1 MQTKTILEN
10 LSHSHSFD
18 DSNQRAKR
26 NTLYATVLTFVMMI
40 AEITAG
46 IIYNSMAL
54 LADGWHMSSHAL
66 ALGLSQ
72 WLQNIKMIYDLVLE
86 LLK

>member
-46 IIYNSMAL
+46 IL
-54 LADGWHMSSHAL
+54 
-66 ALGLSQ
+66 
-72 WLQNIKMIYDLVLE
+72 WLYLQMVGI
-86 LLK
+86 